1 MVFIAAGLPMPYPSL
16 EIFAALP
23 HDFDAARIITLT
35 IVAGLIAFGVC
46 GGILAGFIRSLHQEE
61 ERGEAQFS
69 QRSGVWLV
77 ALIGSLL
84 LFSVLFLFFAFRA
97 G

>member
-1 MVFIAAGLPMPYPSL
+1 MLFDTTSVPMPHWPL

-61 ERGEAQFS
+61 ERGETQFS
-69 QRSGVWLV
+69 SRSAGWLV

-84 LFSVLFLFFAFRA
+84 FFSVVFLFFAFRA
-97 G
+97 D